1 MMLQLTVLW
10 KRFSIIASKFGLLR
24 GSGSCLHKSILEF
37 EFKSGNKAVRDE
49 IFRAIIK
56 LLEAISRV
64 VNGLELARNSQ
75 ADNGCGSP
83 MLGTKSI
90 HPGFKGM
97 DLLGCKIF

>member
-1 MMLQLTVLW
+1 
-10 KRFSIIASKFGLLR
+10 
-24 GSGSCLHKSILEF
+24 LHKSILEF

-97 DLLGCKIF
+97 DLLGCKIFQMDAGHFLKQIETSGFTPPDC